1 MTTKRNK
8 QLILKTWNDAI
19 GGAYYNTLIK
29 AAKYIDDT
37 PIQEPIHEFID
48 DY

>member
-1 MTTKRNK
+1 MINK
-8 QLILKTWNDAI
+8 QLILKTWNEAI

-29 AAKYIDDT
+29 AAKYIDENVLET
-37 PIQEPIHEFID
+37 NEREFID

>member
-1 MTTKRNK
+1 MKDK
-8 QLILKTWNDAI
+8 QLILQTWREAI

-29 AAKYIDDT
+29 AAKYIDQNVLET
-37 PIQEPIHEFID
+37 NKREFID

>member
-1 MTTKRNK
+1 MDK
-8 QLILKTWNDAI
+8 QLLLKTWNEAI

-29 AAKYIDDT
+29 AAKQLDET
-37 PIQEPIHEFID
+37 PIHIEKQNFQD